1 MNRRVTQPVSR
12 ELYESR
18 WNAKFEDLLYNYDFC
33 LPSINPNAD
42 EIVQRAEYMFEKFS
56 EWLPVLRYCLIEAK
70 ALGLLAEREN
80 QETSKKGFSVL
91 DQVSI
96 LRFHVQGTAREWRG
110 CMRGGMLGGKVEWV
124 QLERELSGRMA
135 GIIEDVDGLL
145 GFGTGVRGDK
155 GERAKTVEVKRQNSQ
170 EIIVRTH
177 EETAWDVAAVE
188 RENLLSNISSS
199 GVRSCLR
206 LARVWER
213 SRSLSCKCARADF

>member
-1 MNRRVTQPVSR
+1 
-12 ELYESR
+12 
-18 WNAKFEDLLYNYDFC
+18 
-33 LPSINPNAD
+33 
-42 EIVQRAEYMFEKFS
+42 
-56 EWLPVLRYCLIEAK
+56 
-70 ALGLLAEREN
+70 
-80 QETSKKGFSVL
+80 
-91 DQVSI
+91 
-96 LRFHVQGTAREWRG
+96 
-110 CMRGGMLGGKVEWV
+110 MLGGKVEWV

-188 RENLLSNISSS
+188 RENLLSNVSSS